1 MHTDH
6 PYFPKKPMLPLGD
19 QIGYYMQ
26 NAPMPSALNVFVP
39 PEIKH
44 PRPFHNVNIRPSN
57 ACPRNFI
64 IFDQTNNKSQIMF
77 HPEMNSKLFHHPSF
91 GVETS
96 LFQDDVVQNE
106 SNDENKIDPPLEED
120 EEDYDDIDALLS
132 TEYEENEEGEDDEVV
147 STARTGACYE
157 CSSPDSCSNYYE
169 TVPEKKRKVFGKR
182 KSSGTGGNEKKCKR
196 MRKMVRALRGIVPG
210 ANRMSALAVLDESVR
225 YLKSLKVEVQKL
237 GI

>member
-19 QIGYYMQ
+19 QIGHYMQ
-26 NAPMPSALNVFVP
+26 NALMPSALNVFVP

-44 PRPFHNVNIRPSN
+44 PRPFHNVNIQPLN

-64 IFDQTNNKSQIMF
+64 IFDQANNKSQIMF
-77 HPEMNSKLFHHPSF
+77 HPEVNSKLFHHPSF
-91 GVETS
+91 DIETS
-96 LFQDDVVQNE
+96 LFQDDVVQTE
-106 SNDENKIDPPLEED
+106 SKDENKIGTPL

-169 TVPEKKRKVFGKR
+169 TVPKKRQQFFGKR
-182 KSSGTGGNEKKCKR
+182 KSSETRGNEKKCKR